1 MGRFSRRL
9 LVAIAVA
16 VSACAYYDDS
26 LLAPIDGA
34 VESGGGGASGAE
46 PAGAGGAE
54 VSGGTSGNGT
64 SGNGGAGEAG
74 SGSSV
79 GGAAGQ
85 AGATQGG
92 SAGNGGAALP
102 ACVSKR
108 PPGPPMGSAGSSAG
122 TAGASGAA
130 GEITFDLALR
140 DFDFGETSTTNK
152 AGYDLDGA
160 CTACSC
166 QGDTSS
172 RCLLPKLTDGVAT
185 TDGTEGEDHG
195 ARALF
200 LAASPFLTT
209 ISSTGIKQAVDAG
222 EFTVLLRI
230 ANYNQ
235 QLNDPQV
242 TVAWYVGTKLPKM
255 PAWDGNDAWPI
266 REYAVKNKD
275 VNQPLSVDSNAYVRD
290 GVLVAGP
297 KGPDG
302 TSREVPFQVSADF
315 RVLISGVFVTGKL
328 VPSGSTFSLE
338 EGILAGKWSTD
349 DVLRQMSGLRVFG
362 QQLCPGTDPY
372 LQLATKVCSTAD
384 IALFD
389 GSPTDPC
396 TAISIGVSYRATP
409 AKLGPVADQPPPAND
424 CKTPFE
430 SAKHGCGAL

>member
-9 LVAIAVA
+9 FVASAIA

-34 VESGGGGASGAE
+34 VEGRAGRGGAGRGGAESAGAAGTEGGGTTGGTGGGAGVGNGTSVGGASGE
-46 PAGAGGAE
+46 AGA
-54 VSGGTSGNGT
+54 TT
-64 SGNGGAGEAG
+64 
-74 SGSSV
+74 
-79 GGAAGQ
+79 GGAAG
-85 AGATQGG
+85 
-92 SAGNGGAALP
+92 SAGAALP
-102 ACVSKR
+102 ACTSRR
-108 PPGPPMGSAGSSAG
+108 PPGPPTGAAGMG
-122 TAGASGAA
+122 TAGAG

-140 DFDFGETSTTNK
+140 DFDFGETSPTNK

-160 CTACSC
+160 CTACAC

-222 EFTVLLRI
+222 DFTVLLRI
-230 ANYNQ
+230 ANYNR
-235 QLNDPQV
+235 LPDDPQV
-242 TVAWYVGTKLPKM
+242 TVSWYVGTKLPKM

-297 KGPDG
+297 KGADG

-315 RVLISGVFVTGKL
+315 GVLISGVFVTGKL
-328 VPSGSTFSLE
+328 VPSGSSFSLE
-338 EGILAGKWSTD
+338 DGILAGKWSTD

-389 GSPTDPC
+389 GTPTDPC
-396 TAISIGVSYRATP
+396 TAISIGVAYRATP
-409 AKLGPVADQPPPAND
+409 AKLGAVVDQPPPAND
-424 CKTPFE
+424 CKTPFDT
-430 SAKHGCGAL
+430 AKHGCGAL